1 MISGSLT
8 VEKMRRWDQ
17 VGEVCFQRHRGIPGE
32 AGAEGGRQGFLGDE
46 VGPAGS

>member
-17 VGEVCFQRHRGIPGE
+17 VEEVGFQRHRGILGE